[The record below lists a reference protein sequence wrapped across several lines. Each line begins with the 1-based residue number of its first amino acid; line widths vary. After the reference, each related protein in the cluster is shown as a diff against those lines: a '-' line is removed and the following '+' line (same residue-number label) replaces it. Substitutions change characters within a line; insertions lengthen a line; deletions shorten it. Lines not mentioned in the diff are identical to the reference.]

1 MLEVE
6 NDASK
11 GGTAKYG
18 EKDNWAE
25 QSIGVDQLTFK
36 LVQVEGDRTCIPALE
51 DEAMEVEHLLA
62 EPQSEEDLIVD
73 VMHLNSENTNPRLGN
88 EDFPCEVGCGN
99 PKKDFGMLDSDDAHV
114 VKQEP
119 KYEYVENM
127 MQGIEEEGI
136 LHLPYSLSS
145 VCPDLSESSEMDYAS
160 ENMSFM
166 RNFGS
171 ECQTISIEREEDAG
185 EMSHLPNA
193 IIPCE
198 GTSDCAPSFL
208 DNMSTDELHDA
219 FRSMFGRDTCVMDK
233 QWLKHRVLFGLQNHT
248 EVGYASSLLECGLSS
263 VENDDDMI
271 WIPKNVP
278 EEICI
283 PLTNIFGSSALVVG
297 TGAGKER
304 HSCEDVAVANISKV
318 GKAGFEPLNLEE
330 RPSALT
336 ATKRLRKP
344 TRRYIE
350 ETSEMISRGCNERAK
365 APIDSAPIVSSRDK
379 LSHVKTD
386 NRGGQVVYQ
395 EYSPRSG
402 IQVPNSLQFRRG
414 RPKKNSSLMLSSFIQ
429 GSKILGSKEDM
440 IFSVAC
446 QATCASRLA
455 RDELQDGL
463 SDDCATAT
471 RNEKSGIR
479 RKHHRLWTLS
489 EVMKLVEGV
498 SRYGVGRWT
507 EIKRLLFSSSAY
519 RTSVDLKD
527 KWRNLLRASGAQLH
541 NRNQVELQKKHMS
554 LPIPQSVLRRVKELS
569 IIHPY
574 PRERKSRPPLVSSS
588 PVSACSNGISISR
601 SGRIVHKQIST

>member
-1 MLEVE
+1 MLEVGH
-6 NDASK
+6 DASK

-18 EKDNWAE
+18 DKDKLVE
-25 QSIGVDQLTFK
+25 PGVGVDQLTFK
-36 LVQVEGDRTCIPALE
+36 LVQVEGDGTFIPSLE
-51 DEAMEVEHLLA
+51 DDAMEVEHLLA
-62 EPQSEEDLIVD
+62 DPQSEKDLIVD
-73 VMHLNSENTNPRLGN
+73 VMHLNSENTNTFLDN
-88 EDFPCEVGCGN
+88 EDFPCEAGCCS
-99 PKKDFGMLDSDDAHV
+99 PKKDFGVLDSDDAHV

-127 MQGIEEEGI
+127 MHGIEEEGI
-136 LHLPYSLSS
+136 LHLPYNLSS
-145 VCPDLSESSEMDYAS
+145 VCPDLLDIGFPESSEMDYAS
-160 ENMSFM
+160 ENISFM

-171 ECQTISIEREEDAG
+171 ECQTLSIERDDDAG
-185 EMSHLPNA
+185 EMLHLPNA
-193 IIPCE
+193 IIPYE
-198 GTSDCAPSFL
+198 STSDCATSFL
-208 DNMSTDELHDA
+208 DNMSADELHDA
-219 FRSMFGRDTCVMDK
+219 FRSMFGRDTCVTDK
-233 QWLKHRVLFGLQNHT
+233 QWLKHRILFGLQNHT
-248 EVGYASSLLECGLSS
+248 EVGSASSLLECGLSS
-263 VENDDDMI
+263 IENDDNMI

-278 EEICI
+278 EGICI
-283 PLTNIFGSSALVVG
+283 PLTNIFGSSTLVVG
-297 TGAGKER
+297 TGAGKEG
-304 HSCEDVAVANISKV
+304 HSCEDVPVANISKV

-336 ATKRLRKP
+336 ASKRLRKP

-365 APIDSAPIVSSRDK
+365 GPIDGGPIVSSRDK
-379 LSHVKTD
+379 LNHVKTD

-402 IQVPNSLQFRRG
+402 IQVPNDLQFRRG
-414 RPKKNSSLMLSSFIQ
+414 RPKKNSTLM
-429 GSKILGSKEDM
+429 GAKNLGSKEDM

-446 QATCASRLA
+446 EAACASRLSQA
-455 RDELQDGL
+455 ELQDGL
-463 SDDCATAT
+463 SDDCATST

-541 NRNQVELQKKHMS
+541 NRNQVESQKKHMS

-574 PRERKSRPPLVSSS
+574 PRDRKSRPPLVSTA
-588 PVSACSNGISISR
+588 ACSNSISISR
-601 SGRIVHKQIST
+601 SGRTVHK